1 MTVLW
6 RDLTSPRRA
15 RWPAASGAVA
25 RPRLLALLE
34 ASPIVVVV
42 APAGYGKTTALAA
55 AGPELGGVRAWL
67 TLDADDADPLVLA
80 ASLALAVEGLPGGAA
95 PGALL
100 DAGASPRRVA
110 ARVADVLDAAQ
121 ARLVLDEAQHL
132 LGPLVGG
139 VLREVLDCGAGR
151 MTLLSRVPLPLP
163 DLTRLEAAG
172 IVTRL
177 SAADLGF
184 TLDEMGTLLRAQ
196 GLTPGNA
203 EVRQAHALTEGWPIA
218 ARFLAHSVAQGRVQ
232 LRALADLDGG
242 EAQLGTL
249 FAYLAQEVLGPL
261 EPALRNVLT
270 RGSVFEEL
278 TAGLLADVLEEPHAG
293 TLLEALSGSGT
304 FLTRSGPPD
313 AAGGTY
319 RAHPLLRA
327 HLRTGLD
334 AAEVTRLAA
343 RGAAYFERTQRPRR
357 AMAAHLLA
365 GNAPRA
371 AELLAAHGDTWLSQG
386 RVTLVER
393 SLHRLPPGAW
403 TPELHALAG
412 DALRLSS
419 RYDGA
424 LAEYARATLLRR
436 ALGEIHVALDTV
448 QPALAWAPLDTA
460 EALLASHHDPASL
473 DTLRRLRA
481 ENLLNAGE
489 PAQAVALE
497 PALAGGARHAL
508 RTGNLER
515 ALALAQDAARGETG
529 GTRAAQNH
537 REGLLLASFLHA
549 IRGEGHAAVH
559 AAREGQ
565 LEGERLDSPFVRSLA
580 LARLGHAQLVVGDEP
595 AARAAYA
602 SALEL
607 AQGVVPRLRVEP
619 LMGLAF
625 LAARGGDTAGAATR
639 RDEALHHTAGDR
651 YMGGLVHLAAALG
664 SLQGGNGPG
673 DVPRD
678 DVQRDLDA
686 ARTAFE
692 SGGDAFGQA
701 AVALAAFAAGG
712 HDPAAALAAVMRYP
726 PLLAG
731 PSMFAPF
738 LSRAGRAT
746 VLAALAEARPQA
758 RAALAGVAHALGYPD
773 VPAPAHVPGFE
784 VHVQVLERVTVT
796 RGPDGPPREW
806 GRAKARDLLTLLV
819 VHPAGLARET
829 AQELLFPAAD
839 PGVGERN
846 FRVTLHAL
854 GQVLEEGAASG
865 VFVER
870 GEWLRLRPGPDLHV
884 DLWIAW
890 AALKQPVGT
899 PGRRA
904 TLMTVGTRLA
914 ESDLPDIHHEA
925 QRYGLTLPDALA
937 AEAAW
942 ALDAGD
948 HEGAA
953 GAAGRAVTID
963 PAHELAART
972 LMRAH
977 HARGHVAAARRV
989 FMQLQTALRDLDLS
1003 PLPETVA
1010 LSRALG
1016 GVAGGPDSG

>member
-1 MTVLW
+1 MTVSW

-25 RPRLLALLE
+25 RPRLLALLG
-34 ASPIVVVV
+34 ASPVVVVV

-55 AGPELGGVRAWL
+55 AGAELGGVRAWL

-80 ASLALAVEGLPGGAA
+80 ASLAMAVEALPGGAA

-132 LGPLVGG
+132 LGPLAGG

-151 MTLLSRVPLPLP
+151 VTLLSRVPLPLP

-196 GLTPGNA
+196 GLTPGSA

-278 TAGLLADVLEEPHAG
+278 TAGLLADVLEEPHAA

-304 FLTRSGPPD
+304 FLTRSDPPD

-334 AAEVTRLAA
+334 AAEVTHLAA

-365 GNAPRA
+365 GHPTRA
-371 AELLAAHGDTWLSQG
+371 AELLAAHGDIWLAQG

-393 SLHRLPPGAW
+393 SLHRLPPGVW

-424 LAEYARATLLRR
+424 LAEYARATPLRR

-460 EALLASHHDPASL
+460 AALLAGDHDPAPRAS
-473 DTLRRLRA
+473 LRRLRA

-497 PALAGGARHAL
+497 PALAGGARYAL
-508 RTGNLER
+508 RTGDLER
-515 ALALAQDAARGETG
+515 ALGLALDAARGETG
-529 GTRAAQNH
+529 GARAAQNH

-549 IRGEGHAAVH
+549 IRGEGAAAVH
-559 AAREGQ
+559 AAREGL

-580 LARLGHAQLVVGDEP
+580 LARLGHAQLVAGDDA

-625 LAARGGDTAGAATR
+625 LAARGGDAAGAAAR

-664 SLQGGNGPG
+664 TLQGGGGPAE
-673 DVPRD
+673 VS
-678 DVQRDLDA
+678 RDLDA
-686 ARTAFE
+686 ARAAFE
-692 SGGDAFGQA
+692 AGGDAFGQA
-701 AVALAAFAAGG
+701 AVALAAFASGG
-712 HDPAAALAAVMRYP
+712 HAPAAALEAVARYP
-726 PLLAG
+726 QLLAG
-731 PSMFAPF
+731 PSMAAPF

-746 VLAALAEARPQA
+746 VLAALAAAWPPG

-773 VPAPAHVPGFE
+773 VPAPTHVPGFE
-784 VHVQVLERVTVT
+784 VHVHVLERVTVT

-819 VHPAGLARET
+819 VHPAGLARDT

-846 FRVTLHAL
+846 FRVILHAL

-865 VFVER
+865 VFLER
-870 GEWLRLRPGPDLHV
+870 GEWLRLCPGPDLHV
-884 DLWIAW
+884 DLWTAW
-890 AALKQPVGT
+890 AALEQPVGT

-904 TLMTVGTRLA
+904 ALLTVGTRLA
-914 ESDLPDIHHEA
+914 ESDLPDVQQGALHYALI
-925 QRYGLTLPDALA
+925 LPDALA

-948 HEGAA
+948 PEGAA
-953 GAAGRAVTID
+953 AAAGRAISID

-989 FMQLQTALRDLDLS
+989 FLQLQAALRDLDLS

-1016 GVAGGPDSG
+1016 GITTAPDSG